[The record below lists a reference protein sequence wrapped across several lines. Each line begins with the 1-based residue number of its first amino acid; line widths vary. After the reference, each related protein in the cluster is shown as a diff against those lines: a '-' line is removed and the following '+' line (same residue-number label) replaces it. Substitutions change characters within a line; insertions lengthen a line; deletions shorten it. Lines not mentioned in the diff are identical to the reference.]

1 MAYVLQNVFDKL
13 EIIPDAGDAQ
23 SR

>member
-13 EIIPDAGDAQ
+13 EIIPDAGVAQ